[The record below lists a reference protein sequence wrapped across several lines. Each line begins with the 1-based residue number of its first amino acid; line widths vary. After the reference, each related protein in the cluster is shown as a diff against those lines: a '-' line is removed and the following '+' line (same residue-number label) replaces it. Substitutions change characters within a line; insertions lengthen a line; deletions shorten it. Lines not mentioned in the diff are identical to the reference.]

1 MLNGQL
7 CLEDSPDKKK
17 NLRSK
22 KKSSSL
28 LDEIYENVSRIEQ
41 FQQIKKQIYG
51 DLDNENVDPRTRSSS
66 ESSLQEHQPA
76 GVVEQN

>member
-66 ESSLQEHQPA
+66 ESSLEEPQQA
-76 GVVEQN
+76 AAVEQN

>member
-66 ESSLQEHQPA
+66 ESS
-76 GVVEQN
+76 